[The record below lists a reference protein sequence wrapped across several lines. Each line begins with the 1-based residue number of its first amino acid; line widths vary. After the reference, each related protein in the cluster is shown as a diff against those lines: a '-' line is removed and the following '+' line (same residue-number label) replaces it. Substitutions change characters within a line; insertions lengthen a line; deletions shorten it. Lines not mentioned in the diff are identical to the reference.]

1 MDRGGL
7 ILISTNCSAISVLC
21 AAGGTDFMQSA
32 VVWTDWVTA
41 AATALGA
48 AATVGTLI
56 FFGRQLRFQSEALKD
71 QRLATAETL
80 RLMSAQ
86 IEAQT
91 RQAEIEAAAAELTVN
106 LGVMARLQEVL
117 YEISDHEESRKHIWG
132 NPPEADMPDGTRPGL
147 GVWAM
152 LDVMS
157 IALTASER
165 LPGFSRNATEDWIQ
179 YSLDSL
185 HQSPSLREELGQD
198 WGTTY
203 WPELHFVLEA
213 YNAGIRTHADYSQ
226 WFKRRA

>member
-1 MDRGGL
+1 
-7 ILISTNCSAISVLC
+7 
-21 AAGGTDFMQSA
+21 
-32 VVWTDWVTA
+32 
-41 AATALGA
+41 
-48 AATVGTLI
+48 
-56 FFGRQLRFQSEALKD
+56 
-71 QRLATAETL
+71 
-80 RLMSAQ
+80 MSAQ

-117 YEISDHEESRKHIWG
+117 YEEPG
-132 NPPEADMPDGTRPGL
+132 MPDGKRPGL

-213 YNAGIRTHADYSQ
+213 YNAGIRTHADYSE
-226 WFKRRA
+226 WIKRRA